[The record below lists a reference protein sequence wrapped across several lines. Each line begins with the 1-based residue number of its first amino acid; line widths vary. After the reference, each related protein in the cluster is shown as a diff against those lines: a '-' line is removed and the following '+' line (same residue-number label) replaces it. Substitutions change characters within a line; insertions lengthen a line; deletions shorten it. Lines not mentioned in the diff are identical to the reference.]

1 MSPTPEYG
9 QGKGGWR
16 KLLVQEAAVR
26 VEEGL
31 AQPGQ
36 ETFLQWLVR
45 RGGEL
50 APPEVREGLRVVAAL
65 GD

>member
-1 MSPTPEYG
+1 
-9 QGKGGWR
+9 
-16 KLLVQEAAVR
+16 VQEAAVR